1 MKKQHIFIG
10 GLHRSGTSLIHE
22 IIKGHPA
29 ISGFSNTGVPK
40 DEVQHLQSLFP
51 SAKMLGGPGHFGFN
65 PNAHM
70 DENHLLATQENANK
84 LFLEWGR
91 YWDLSKNI
99 LIEKSPPNLLR
110 TRFLQYLFPECA
122 FIVII
127 RHPIAVGIATQ
138 KWRKANM
145 SSLLKHSLVCYKR
158 FFNDMPFLNKLY
170 IIRYEELVLN
180 PIEEIEKLLSWA
192 GLDNYNFNIDVTDC
206 NKKYFSLW
214 NTVERDSFFSNNNAE
229 ICDQFD
235 TNMKAY
241 GYSLYEPFT
250 LNNVFL
256 DVANKSTIKPE
267 VDKVVSL
274 VTTIPAKPAM
284 RLSA

>member
-22 IIKGHPA
+22 ILKGHPA

-40 DEVQHLQSLFP
+40 DEGQHLQSLFP

-65 PNAHM
+65 PDTHM
-70 DENHLLATQENANK
+70 DENHSLATKKNANK
-84 LFLEWGR
+84 LSVEWEK

-138 KWRKANM
+138 QRWRN
-145 SSLLKHSLVCYKR
+145 SNISNLLNHSLVCYER
-158 FFNDMPFLNKLY
+158 FFNDIPFLNKLY
-170 IIRYEELVLN
+170 IVRYEELVLN
-180 PIEEIEKLLSWA
+180 PVEEIEKLLSWA
-192 GLDNYNFNIDVTDC
+192 GLDNYKFNTDVTDC
-206 NKKYFSLW
+206 NQKYFSIW
-214 NTVERDSFFSNNNAE
+214 NSAERDSFLSSNNPE
-229 ICDQFD
+229 ICEQFD
-235 TNMKAY
+235 TKMNTY

-250 LNNVFL
+250 LDHVHFG
-256 DVANKSTIKPE
+256 NKNQK
-267 VDKVVSL
+267 L
-274 VTTIPAKPAM
+274 VTQ
-284 RLSA
+284 SQQ